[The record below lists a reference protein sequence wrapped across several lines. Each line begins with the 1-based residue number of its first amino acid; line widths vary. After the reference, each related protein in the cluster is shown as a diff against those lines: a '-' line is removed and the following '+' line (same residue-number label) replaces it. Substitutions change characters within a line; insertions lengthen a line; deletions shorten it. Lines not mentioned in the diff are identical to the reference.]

1 MFGFSSF
8 SKTPFSTLVS
18 ATVLLASASVTANAT
33 VVSSA
38 DKTAFSYPQ
47 ISANATLTADA
58 LIEIYGIGNIN
69 STGDLTV
76 DYTRIRTNNA
86 SITGYALFDA
96 DGFSLAIAS
105 GAIFSNTSVTA
116 DAIRERL
123 TTGSINA
130 DASVTA
136 LGGAVFETFVT
147 CSGVALVTPATSVT
161 YSVNGLIQTT
171 ATVTSLPYKLGEE
184 WATVPDG
191 GGVWTTSSEGTNIW
205 TTQLPTDNTW
215 LRQG

>member
-1 MFGFSSF
+1 VQHATGDINA
-8 SKTPFSTLVS
+8 TAS
-18 ATVLLASASVTANAT
+18 AT
-33 VVSSA
+33 
-38 DKTAFSYPQ
+38 
-47 ISANATLTADA
+47 
-58 LIEIYGIGNIN
+58 G
-69 STGDLTV
+69 
-76 DYTRIRTNNA
+76 
-86 SITGYALFDA
+86 
-96 DGFSLAIAS
+96 
-105 GAIFSNTSVTA
+105 
-116 DAIRERL
+116 
-123 TTGSINA
+123 
-130 DASVTA
+130 

-147 CSGVALVTPATSVT
+147 CNGVALVTPATSVT